1 MKHFSPVFELSAG
14 AFLALLMG
22 RGCATVAPAPAVVAP
37 GSESFVT
44 ELQKYSEATKPLRQE
59 AQGEVPK
66 GGTPEKQ
73 ATSQEKRRAVLG
85 QKICDLRAKA
95 KQGDLFTA
103 EGATYVK
110 HAIASAF
117 QGSAEATVRDALEE
131 QNDPTIY
138 KGPPPKVAINTRIN
152 APPVPAVL
160 TVDLPPLPK
169 EVEYRFS
176 GRTLVLTDAEALCV
190 LDYIPD
196 ALPEAPRKPP
206 GTSTASAPA
215 RKTYSYLAMPEIP
228 RSVHFAVLGDTGTGG
243 PDQRKLA
250 ETFWSYFSQGNRFKF
265 ILLLGDNLYSGL
277 ELASD
282 YRRQFLDPY
291 KVFLDARVRFYAAL
305 GNHDL
310 AGQVSYPPFNMGGKP
325 YYVFHENHATFVA
338 LNSNEPSDP
347 AQREWLDKQFSN
359 NTDWRICFFHH
370 PLFSSGTHA
379 LESKQMRGW
388 LEQDLVRNQV
398 NVVFSGHE
406 HFYERIKPQ
415 QGIQYFVNGSAGK
428 LRLGDLHPQDF
439 TDFGYDKENLGMVV
453 EIAGDSL
460 FYQALGVSGRTV
472 DCGVIYRT
480 REAATKGS
488 QDDVTRR
495 WMHACI
501 EARKWL
507 PTSTGT
513 TTTLS
518 QQSK

>member
-1 MKHFSPVFELSAG
+1 MRYSSTVLELAG
-14 AFLALLMG
+14 GAAFCLLMG
-22 RGCATVAPAPAVVAP
+22 RGCPVIPPPAVTAP
-37 GSESFVT
+37 GSEAFVA
-44 ELQKYSEATKPLRQE
+44 ELQKYSQATKPLRE
-59 AQGEVPK
+59 KAQAEVPK
-66 GGTPEKQ
+66 GSSPEKQ
-73 ATSQEKRRAVLG
+73 AAALEKRRAILG
-85 QKICDLRAKA
+85 DSICRLRAGA

-110 HAIASAF
+110 QAITSAF
-117 QGSAEATVRDALEE
+117 SGPATTTLRDALEE

-138 KGPPPKVAINTRIN
+138 KGPLPKVALNTRIN
-152 APPVPAVL
+152 APLLPAVL

-176 GRTLVLTDAEALCV
+176 GRTLVLTDAEAICV

-196 ALPEAPRKPP
+196 ALPEAPRAPP
-206 GTSTASAPA
+206 GTSTASAPPLQ
-215 RKTYSYLAMPEIP
+215 TTSFLSMPQRP
-228 RSVHFAVLGDTGTGG
+228 RSLRFAVLGDTGTGG

-250 ETFWSYFSQGNRFKF
+250 ETFWTYYSQGNRFKF
-265 ILLLGDNLYSGL
+265 ILLLGDNLYAGL

-291 KVFLDARVRFYAAL
+291 KAFLDARVRFHAAL

-310 AGQVSYPPFNMGGKP
+310 AGQVDFPPFSMEGKP
-325 YYVFHENHATFVA
+325 YYSFHDQNATFVA

-347 AQREWLDKQFSN
+347 AQREWLDKQFSDN
-359 NTDWRICFFHH
+359 GDWRICFFHH

-379 LESKQMRGW
+379 LESKEMRAW
-388 LEQDLVRNQV
+388 LEEDLVRNRV

-415 QGIQYFVNGSAGK
+415 RGIQYFVNGSAAK
-428 LRLGDLHPQDF
+428 IRLGDLRPQEF
-439 TDFGYDKENLGMVV
+439 TDFGYDRENIGMIV

-480 REAATKGS
+480 PEAATKADG
-488 QDDVTRR
+488 DDPTRR
-495 WMHACI
+495 WLRSCL
-501 EARKWL
+501 EARRWL
-507 PTSTGT
+507 RSGSDT

-518 QQSK
+518 QQTQ